1 MTIICDNDSARAI
14 VEAALLRKI
23 WEPFRGMVV
32 KKGMETIGAI
42 VFNNYD
48 GQDVH
53 FTCMLSAPI
62 GMTDARFVAR
72 YAFRQ
77 LGCRRVSAV
86 TSESNIAARRALVQ
100 LGFKW
105 EGRLREH
112 FPDADGLVYGLLKSE
127 QKIARDIEH
136 G

>member
-23 WEPFRGMVV
+23 WEPFRGLVV
-32 KKGMETIGAI
+32 KQGLETAGAI
-42 VFNNYD
+42 VFNNWD

-53 FTCMLSAPI
+53 FTCVLAAPI
-62 GMTDARFVAR
+62 GMRDARYVAR

-77 LGCRRVSAV
+77 LGCRRCTAV
-86 TSESNIAARRALVQ
+86 TSEANIAARRALKQ
-100 LGFKW
+100 LGFRW

-112 FPDADGLVYGLLKSE
+112 YPDADGLVYGLLKSE
-127 QKIARDIEH
+127 QKIARDIL
-136 G
+136 